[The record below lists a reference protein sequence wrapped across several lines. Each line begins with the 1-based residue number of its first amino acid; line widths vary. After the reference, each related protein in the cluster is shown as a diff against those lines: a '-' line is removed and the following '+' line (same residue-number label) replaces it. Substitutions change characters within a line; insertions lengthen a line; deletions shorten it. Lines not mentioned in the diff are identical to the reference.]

1 MPSATSTIR
10 DVAVTAASLFAVYT
24 MYLAQRGHFAA
35 APAAAA
41 SAAYQPSA
49 TTGRNAPPSSCGA
62 PHTGGHG
69 APPRTAPSP
78 AATRLF
84 YDQGSVRQRR
94 PDRSLLVYEETE
106 FPFGMVADLDR
117 GSRHP
122 DKLEW
127 RSYLK
132 RGVLRRGPS
141 ASAGASS
148 ESGHP
153 TSREQANFTLEWV
166 ETVALFSK
174 TARSNRSMELSELVR
189 YNHLLLAICDITGI
203 VWKILLPEG
212 GAPDQ
217 AAAGLG
223 GGAGGGEGGR
233 VGECFQRY
241 AIADGD
247 GEKAKPFKGEWATV
261 KDGLL
266 WVCVIVCVC
275 MRVHAC
281 VWPCMFSLY

>member
-1 MPSATSTIR
+1 MPTATSTMR
-10 DVAVTAASLFAVYT
+10 DVAVTVASLFAVYT

-49 TTGRNAPPSSCGA
+49 TTGNAPPSSCGA
-62 PHTGGHG
+62 PRTGGHG

-78 AATRLF
+78 AAARLF

-132 RGVLRRGPS
+132 RGVLRREPSASAS
-141 ASAGASS
+141 ASAGAGS

-153 TSREQANFTLEWV
+153 PSREQANFTLEWV

-203 VWKILLPEG
+203 VWKILLPAG

-217 AAAGLG
+217 AAAGVVSFPVLHF
-223 GGAGGGEGGR
+223 R
-233 VGECFQRY
+233 
-241 AIADGD
+241 
-247 GEKAKPFKGEWATV
+247 
-261 KDGLL
+261 
-266 WVCVIVCVC
+266 
-275 MRVHAC
+275 
-281 VWPCMFSLY
+281 